1 MHPLNI
7 TLLGIGIAL
16 AFNFGLGLLLYAHHC
31 KLEYDRAYSRAVKR
45 AVMAGFGR
53 TVLRLAAAGGVVY
66 LTLRIFGVI

>member
-7 TLLGIGIAL
+7 FLIGVGIAL
-16 AFNFGLGLLLYAHHC
+16 GFNFALGLLLYAHHT

-45 AVMAGFGR
+45 AIVTGFGR
-53 TVLRLAAAGGVVY
+53 TLLRLLGVGSVVY